1 MLRPDFVVSHMMLDS
16 TDRAPSSASC
26 RTSERHVDDHPRA
39 FARLYRS
46 YVGFTWRVVG
56 QLGVPSHAIDDVVQ
70 EVWLVVH
77 RRLPSFEGRSAVKS
91 WLFGVSLNVARN
103 QRRSDWRRQKH
114 LPELSDEVTTLDPED
129 PQRIREGREAWERVE
144 RVLSTLDDRRRTI
157 FAHQLIENRSA
168 PETAEAVGV
177 DVLTV
182 YRQVRLLRSSF
193 RRWLCEVDGDAALAT
208 KHALGVRARRSP
220 AFRAPG
226 PCSGPLTPQPRYAR
240 D

>member
-1 MLRPDFVVSHMMLDS
+1 MMLDS
-16 TDRAPSSASC
+16 TARARSFGSC
-26 RTSERHVDDHPRA
+26 RSIEPPPEGQPSA
-39 FARLYRS
+39 FAHLYRS

-103 QRRSDWRRQKH
+103 QRRSDRRRQK
-114 LPELSDEVTTLDPED
+114 LMPDVWGEATSLDPE
-129 PQRIREGREAWERVE
+129 RIREGSEAWERVE
-144 RVLSTLDDRRRTI
+144 RFLSTLDDRRRTI
-157 FAHQLIENRSA
+157 FSHQLIENRSA
-168 PETAEAVGV
+168 VETAQAVGV

-193 RRWLCEVDGDAALAT
+193 RRWLCEIDGDAALAPER
-208 KHALGVRARRSP
+208 ALVRRTRRAP

-226 PCSGPLTPQPRYAR
+226 PCSGPLGPQPRYAR

>member
-1 MLRPDFVVSHMMLDS
+1 MLNSPDS
-16 TDRAPSSASC
+16 TRSAASC
-26 RTSERHVDDHPRA
+26 HSPEQHAGDQPGA
-39 FARLYRS
+39 FARLYRN

-77 RRLPSFEGRSAVKS
+77 RRLPSFEGRSALKS

-103 QRRSDWRRQKH
+103 QRRSDRRRQQH
-114 LPELSDEVTTLDPED
+114 VPEPPGEVTSFDPELA
-129 PQRIREGREAWERVE
+129 REGREAWERVE
-144 RVLSTLDDRRRTI
+144 RFLCTLDDQRRTI

-177 DVLTV
+177 DVLTI

-193 RRWLCEVDGDAALAT
+193 RRWLVSELGGDPTLCLPPQCLSPRASLRAFAP
-208 KHALGVRARRSP
+208 RARRAP
-220 AFRAPG
+220 AFRLQA
-226 PCSGPLTPQPRYAR
+226 PCSGR
-240 D
+240 

>member
-1 MLRPDFVVSHMMLDS
+1 MMLDS
-16 TDRAPSSASC
+16 TDQARPSASC
-26 RTSERHVDDHPRA
+26 RSPEAHIDDDPRA

-114 LPELSDEVTTLDPED
+114 LPELSCEVTRLDPED
-129 PQRIREGREAWERVE
+129 PERIREGWEAWERVE
-144 RVLSTLDDRRRTI
+144 RFLSTLDDRRRTI
-157 FAHQLIENRSA
+157 FVHQLIENRSA
-168 PETAEAVGV
+168 LETAEAVGI
-177 DVLTV
+177 DVLAV
-182 YRQVRLLRSSF
+182 YRQVRFLRSSF
-193 RRWLCEVDGDAALAT
+193 RRWLCELDGDAVLAPQ
-208 KHALGVRARRSP
+208 HALPRGARRSP

-226 PCSGPLTPQPRYAR
+226 PCSGPLSPQPRYAR
-240 D
+240 V